1 MGSLTLFFNKMYL
14 GLIFLLFLSSA
25 QCDNWDELKNVEDVT
40 RSHGCKCGQA
50 NQRARV
56 VGGEF
61 AELNEFPWQVYLG
74 GCGGSL
80 IGDRWVLTAAHCF
93 HPDLPA
99 NYVEVVLGEHD
110 LSTPSESKS
119 IYSRVREIYRH
130 EKFYP
135 FYEERRDDPE
145 GANWDVALLELE
157 NAIIFDDHIRPVCLP
172 NSQSSSNI
180 VGKSGIA
187 SGWGSEKFFRGSGP
201 NVLKKVELQIT
212 ESVEHRLFTQRGEA
226 TCSGDSGGPFVMM
239 DEERHKYVLTG
250 VVSMAG
256 GTKTAAGA
264 ICESAVFTNVR
275 SHLDWIYRHIGD
287 SLNTCPRF

>member
-1 MGSLTLFFNKMYL
+1 MGVNKMYL

-25 QCDNWDELKNVEDVT
+25 QCDNWDEQKNLEAVNVT

-61 AELNEFPWQVYLG
+61 AEPNEFPWQVIVSG

-80 IGDRWVLTAAHCF
+80 IGDRWVLTAAHCV
-93 HPDLPA
+93 HPKIATDC
-99 NYVEVVLGEHD
+99 VTVVLGEHD
-110 LSTPSESKS
+110 RSTSSESKS
-119 IYSRVREIYRH
+119 ISSRVRQIIRH
-130 EKFYP
+130 ERFYP
-135 FYEERRDDPE
+135 WYEKKRDGPE

-187 SGWGSEKFFRGSGP
+187 SGWGSEKFFHGSGP

-239 DEERHKYVLTG
+239 DEERRKYVLTG